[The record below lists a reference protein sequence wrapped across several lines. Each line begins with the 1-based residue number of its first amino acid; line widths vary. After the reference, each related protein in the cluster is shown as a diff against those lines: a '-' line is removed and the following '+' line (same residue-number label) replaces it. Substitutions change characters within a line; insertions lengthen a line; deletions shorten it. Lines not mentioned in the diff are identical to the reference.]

1 MQVLSKEVIEAMKV
15 GTDLGLLRSHE
26 TLRAEVERLTELNE
40 KLVAAAKLGYDAAE
54 GHIHAFVET
63 PSDQADCLEEIEPIK
78 QILNEV
84 QGD

>member
-1 MQVLSKEVIEAMKV
+1 MKA
-15 GTDLGLLRSHE
+15 GTDLGLIRSHE

-63 PSDQADCLEEIEPIK
+63 PEDKADCLEEIEPIK
-78 QILNEV
+78 QVLNEV
-84 QGD
+84 KPDGEEL